1 MVAHDVF
8 KQLTLRKN
16 AEMNYTVSASFFEIY
31 GNLVFDLLAKK
42 QRLRV
47 LEDGKQ
53 QVQVVGLTEK
63 VVTKVILICNKC
75 NFDHVLKSRTYK

>member
-1 MVAHDVF
+1 
-8 KQLTLRKN
+8 
-16 AEMNYTVSASFFEIY
+16 MNYVVSASFFEIY

-47 LEDGKQ
+47 LEDGNQ

-63 VVTKVILICNKC
+63 VVSKVNSIL
-75 NFDHVLKSRTYK
+75 LKHFSSTAFN